1 MPLNWM
7 LRGCLT
13 RFGAVFSE
21 SLMVRTVGLICLP
34 LLLAVGLAVVVAI
47 SFSNRD
53 ARTALE
59 ARARQTV
66 ALLAGGVGDALW
78 NVDRVA
84 AQSILHPLSKD
95 PDFVGAVV
103 FERGGS
109 VFLGL
114 GEVDPPRSGL
124 IVEQVSLIRLT
135 AGGQAGEQGRG
146 QHIGQLRLYLTTAN
160 AERTINSRAWAI
172 ALSGLGLLVAV
183 CGLLAVIVRGVTAP
197 VRQMT
202 DGMAVLAA
210 GRIDLEIPRVDRR
223 DEIGRMAAAL
233 GTLKQH
239 AAERLEFIERQ
250 ARHMEVIEEIV
261 AKRTGELTA
270 ALETLKLAQ
279 NELIRSEKLAALG
292 GMVAAIAHEINT
304 PIGSSLTVATTL
316 SDKITEF
323 QAILQGK
330 ELRRSVIR
338 DYSDSF
344 GTASQLL
351 VGNLLR
357 ASELIG
363 RFKRVAVDQTGELRR
378 RFELDVVCGEVVAM
392 LRPTY
397 RHSPVSIDLRLPG
410 GVVMDS
416 FPGALGQV
424 LTNLMTNAML
434 HAFADATAAGSITVG
449 ATLEEDGRHVTLT
462 VADDGA
468 GIPAAVLP
476 RIFDPFFTTKL
487 GSGGSGLGLHIVYA
501 IVMRVLGGVVAVESQ
516 IGQGTRFSIVLPLV
530 APQQSGQDA
539 VEEPVIMPS

>member
-1 MPLNWM
+1 
-7 LRGCLT
+7 
-13 RFGAVFSE
+13 
-21 SLMVRTVGLICLP
+21 MVRTVGLICLP

-47 SFSNRD
+47 SFSSRD

-84 AQSILHPLSKD
+84 AQSILHPLSED

-103 FERGGS
+103 IERGGS

-114 GEVDPPRSGL
+114 GDAGPSRGGL
-124 IVEQVSLIRLT
+124 IVEQVSLIRPT

-146 QHIGQLRLYLTTAN
+146 QHIGQLRLYLTTAH
-160 AERTINSRAWAI
+160 AERTIGSRAWAI

-202 DGMAVLAA
+202 DGMALLAA
-210 GRIDLEIPRVDRR
+210 GRVDLEIPRVDRR
-223 DEIGRMAAAL
+223 DEVGRMAAAL

-250 ARHMEVIEEIV
+250 ARQMELIEEIV
-261 AKRTGELTA
+261 AKRTEELTA
-270 ALETLKLAQ
+270 ALETLKRTQ

-304 PIGSSLTVATTL
+304 PVGSGLTVATTL
-316 SDKITEF
+316 SEKITEF

-344 GTASQLL
+344 GTASRLL

-363 RFKRVAVDQTGELRR
+363 RFKRVAVDRTGELRR

-397 RHSPVSIDLRLPG
+397 RHSPVSIDLKLPG

-434 HAFADATAAGSITVG
+434 HAFADARAAGSIAIG

-501 IVMRVLGGVVAVESQ
+501 IVTRVLGGAVAVESQ
-516 IGQGTRFSIVLPLV
+516 AGQGTRFSIVLPLA

-539 VEEPVIMPS
+539 VEEPVIIPS